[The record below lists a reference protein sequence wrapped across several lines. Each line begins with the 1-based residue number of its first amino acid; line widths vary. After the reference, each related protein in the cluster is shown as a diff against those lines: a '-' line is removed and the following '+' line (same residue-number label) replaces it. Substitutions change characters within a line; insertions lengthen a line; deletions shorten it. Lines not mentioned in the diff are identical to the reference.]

1 MSDRIWYTV
10 IGEEQ
15 LKKFD
20 MQNTKELEPSPLTM
34 RTQNNMQQKVDIMHS
49 IRIETSYMKYLIFYS
64 F

>member
-1 MSDRIWYTV
+1 
-10 IGEEQ
+10 
-15 LKKFD
+15 